1 MIKNIKL
8 KVTPEQSRKVQEIC
22 FSKGVFWGTT
32 RDRVSY
38 TDAPILYITAGRF
51 LTYGHDYHSF
61 LTDRREEMDANLFI
75 QTNGTGIRKLLKQ
88 KVIKWLITTLK

>member
-8 KVTPEQSRKVQEIC
+8 RVTPEQSRKVQEIC
-22 FSKGVFWGTT
+22 FSKGIPWGATGYTVSFTT
-32 RDRVSY
+32 
-38 TDAPILYITAGRF
+38 APYLYITGGMA

-88 KVIKWLITTLK
+88 KVIKWSITTLK

>member
-22 FSKGVFWGTT
+22 FGKGIVWGVT
-32 RDRVSY
+32 RDTVSY
-38 TDAPILYITAGRF
+38 TDAPYLYITDGRF
-51 LTYGHDYHSF
+51 LTYGHDYHF
-61 LTDRREEMDANLFI
+61 FTTNRRQEMDANLFI

-88 KVIKWLITTLK
+88 KVIK

>member
-8 KVTPEQSRKVQEIC
+8 RVTPEQSRKVQEIC
-22 FSKGVFWGTT
+22 FSKGIVWGTT
-32 RDRVSY
+32 GDAVSY
-38 TDAPILYITAGRF
+38 TDASYLYIANGRS
-51 LTYGHDYHSF
+51 LTYGHAYPIDKIEG
-61 LTDRREEMDANLFI
+61 REEMDANLFI

>member
-22 FSKGVFWGTT
+22 FSKEIPWGATGCT
-32 RDRVSY
+32 VSY
-38 TDAPILYITAGRF
+38 TTAPHLYIAGGRA

-61 LTDRREEMDANLFI
+61 LIDRREEMDANLFI

-88 KVIKWLITTLK
+88 KVIK